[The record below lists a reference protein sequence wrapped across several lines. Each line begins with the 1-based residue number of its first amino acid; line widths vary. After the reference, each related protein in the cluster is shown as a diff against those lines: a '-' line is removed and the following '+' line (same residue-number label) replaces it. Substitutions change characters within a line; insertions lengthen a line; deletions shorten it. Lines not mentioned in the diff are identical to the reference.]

1 MEPYLGEIRIFGGN
15 FAPAGWLFC
24 QGQMLRISE
33 YEALFTLVGTT
44 YGGDGQTTFALPNLA
59 SRVVVGQGPLPGGST
74 YSLGQAMGTENV
86 TLTAG
91 QAPLHSHPFSGSV
104 GVVDEGG
111 TAKTNPTGNYFG
123 PSGGNAYS
131 AALGD
136 NPGKLASAAVMGQA
150 NMAGGSQ
157 SHVNIQPVLATS
169 YIICIAGNYPTQP

>member
-1 MEPYLGEIRIFGGN
+1 MEPYIGEIRIFAGN
-15 FAPAGWLFC
+15 FAPVGWLYC
-24 QGQMLRISE
+24 QGQLLKISE
-33 YEALFTLVGTT
+33 YEALYTLIGTY
-44 YGGDGQTTFALPNLA
+44 YGGDGQTTFALPSLA

-104 GVVDEGG
+104 GVTDGG
-111 TAKTNPTGNYFG
+111 KPQTNPTGNYFG
-123 PSGGNAYS
+123 QQGGNAYS

-136 NPGKLASAAVMGQA
+136 KPGKLASGAVLGQA

-157 SHVNIQPVLATS
+157 THVNIQPVLAIS
-169 YIICIAGNYPTQP
+169 YIICIAGYYPSQP